1 MAKNVEIKA
10 RVPSLEFAKLKEQ
23 VSGLADSESV
33 VLNQVDSFFASQ
45 KGRLKIREFSDGK
58 AELLYYERQDLLG
71 PKTSFYTRIEIDSAV
86 EWKSLLTASNGLMG
100 VVAKRRELYFIGR
113 TRIHL
118 DEVEMLGTFLE
129 LEVVLDE
136 SETSTAGVAVA
147 DALMRRL
154 QILPE
159 QLISNSYFD
168 LLNEDWEG

>member
-1 MAKNVEIKA
+1 M
-10 RVPSLEFAKLKEQ
+10 
-23 VSGLADSESV
+23 
-33 VLNQVDSFFASQ
+33 
-45 KGRLKIREFSDGK
+45 
-58 AELLYYERQDLLG
+58 LG

-118 DEVEMLGTFLE
+118 DKVEMLGTFLE

-136 SETSTAGVAVA
+136 SEISTVGAAVA
-147 DALMRRL
+147 DDLMRRL
-154 QILPE
+154 RILPE

-168 LLNEDWEG
+168 LLNGNAEG